1 MIIVT
6 CRVYPKGVGP
16 AYKTDKTY
24 KEKSYAFD
32 NCHQLKD
39 FLDGELDVIVD
50 KVFEIKEEKQVSSCQ
65 INRIENESFG
75 NGIQNLHAAAIRQ
88 RLKQS
93 EADIKAMSESET
105 GRDQEDNHE
114 EG

>member
-6 CRVYPKGVGP
+6 CRVYPKNIGP

-32 NCHQLKD
+32 NSQQLKD
-39 FLDGELDVIVD
+39 FLVGDLDVIVD
-50 KVFEIKEEKQVSSCQ
+50 KVFEIKE
-65 INRIENESFG
+65 
-75 NGIQNLHAAAIRQ
+75 
-88 RLKQS
+88 
-93 EADIKAMSESET
+93 
-105 GRDQEDNHE
+105 DNHE

>member
-50 KVFEIKEEKQVSSCQ
+50 KVFEIKEENYEK
-65 INRIENESFG
+65 EN
-75 NGIQNLHAAAIRQ
+75 A
-88 RLKQS
+88 
-93 EADIKAMSESET
+93 
-105 GRDQEDNHE
+105 
-114 EG
+114 

>member
-6 CRVYPKGVGP
+6 CRVYPKGIGP

-32 NCHQLKD
+32 NSHQLKD

-50 KVFEIKEEKQVSSCQ
+50 KVFEIKEENNGK
-65 INRIENESFG
+65 EN
-75 NGIQNLHAAAIRQ
+75 A
-88 RLKQS
+88 
-93 EADIKAMSESET
+93 
-105 GRDQEDNHE
+105 
-114 EG
+114 

>member
-16 AYKTDKTY
+16 AYKTDKIY

-39 FLDGELDVIVD
+39 FLDGEKDVIVD
-50 KVFEIKEEKQVSSCQ
+50 KGFEIKEEDYEK
-65 INRIENESFG
+65 EN
-75 NGIQNLHAAAIRQ
+75 A
-88 RLKQS
+88 
-93 EADIKAMSESET
+93 
-105 GRDQEDNHE
+105 
-114 EG
+114 

>member
-6 CRVYPKGVGP
+6 CRIYPKDIGLS
-16 AYKTDKTY
+16 Y

-50 KVFEIKEEKQVSSCQ
+50 KVFEIKEENYEK
-65 INRIENESFG
+65 EN
-75 NGIQNLHAAAIRQ
+75 A
-88 RLKQS
+88 
-93 EADIKAMSESET
+93 
-105 GRDQEDNHE
+105 
-114 EG
+114 

>member
-6 CRVYPKGVGP
+6 CRVYPKGMGP

-24 KEKSYAFD
+24 KEKSYSFD

-39 FLDGELDVIVD
+39 FLNGELDVIVD
-50 KVFEIKEEKQVSSCQ
+50 KVFEIKE
-65 INRIENESFG
+65 
-75 NGIQNLHAAAIRQ
+75 
-88 RLKQS
+88 
-93 EADIKAMSESET
+93 
-105 GRDQEDNHE
+105 DNHE

>member
-6 CRVYPKGVGP
+6 CRVYPKGIGP

-32 NCHQLKD
+32 NLHQLKD

-50 KVFEIKEEKQVSSCQ
+50 KVFEIKEGNNGK
-65 INRIENESFG
+65 EN
-75 NGIQNLHAAAIRQ
+75 
-88 RLKQS
+88 
-93 EADIKAMSESET
+93 T
-105 GRDQEDNHE
+105 
-114 EG
+114 